1 MNLASRL
8 LILGTTILVLA
19 ACARREE
26 DPAEDAG
33 AGADAAP
40 AAGAAP
46 APREKVVADVHARI
60 TLSPAAN
67 AELKAKGDQVL
78 VEAIFAGDPTPE
90 ASGQANELGLI
101 ELGRTSQ
108 PMSGAGDVAF
118 DKSAIDNSRLPL
130 IIGQPQLILNVRSQQ
145 GLIVCPMYW
154 ESVEVAS
161 RQTVEVSCRLP
172 SEAAAD

>member
-1 MNLASRL
+1 MPPSSRL
-8 LILGTTILVLA
+8 LALGTTILVLA

-26 DPAEDAG
+26 DPVEEAG
-33 AGADAAP
+33 TGADAAP
-40 AAGAAP
+40 TADAP
-46 APREKVVADVHARI
+46 ASREQVVADVHARI

-161 RQTVEVSCRLP
+161 RQTAEVSCRLP
-172 SEAAAD
+172 SEAVAD